1 MYQYDL
7 NLLLTQT
14 FNPPNVQTISL
25 NKISQMKGKY
35 IQLVIMIVSTFQLE
49 VKFLKKDIEQLV
61 TQYDRDKQ
69 LRKANE
75 QSYLEI
81 EDQYEKER
89 TEMTVKLDSLS
100 SIVKM
105 LELKARNYSDQ
116 ITRLEDKEAEM
127 KKEYSKLRLARILFP
142 SKITLQL

>member
-1 MYQYDL
+1 
-7 NLLLTQT
+7 
-14 FNPPNVQTISL
+14 
-25 NKISQMKGKY
+25 MKGKY